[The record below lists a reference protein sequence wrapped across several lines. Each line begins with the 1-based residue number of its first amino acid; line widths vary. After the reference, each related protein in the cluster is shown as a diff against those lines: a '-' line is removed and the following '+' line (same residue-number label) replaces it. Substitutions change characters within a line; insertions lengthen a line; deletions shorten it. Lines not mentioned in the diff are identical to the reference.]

1 MKERYLN
8 KDDLEVLRLATKTQ
22 DYNGKLVAQLASRL
36 LKAEARIAELE
47 KVNRWIPVTE
57 RLPEAQTSHE
67 AIKQAY
73 SALVHVYPRPTVDR
87 AVFYDHDLEKWSCS
101 AEVKVTHW
109 RPLPPPIKDVS
120 NE

>member
-57 RLPEAQTSHE
+57 KDKLPAYGRPVL
-67 AIKQAY
+67 IKTEFSVVPKIGTHSPTIPQWSTTDGLYYNGNTY
-73 SALVHVYPRPTVDR
+73 SQ
-87 AVFYDHDLEKWSCS
+87 
-101 AEVKVTHW
+101 VTHW